1 MKTAITLYILLSLIL
16 VSCSEPYFPEIKA
29 DKKVLVV
36 NGLVTNEKNPYH
48 ISLSY
53 AASFDSTSKGL
64 PLTSAQVIVT
74 DDHGN
79 HFAFQESGEGD
90 YVSNPSQFTGVPGFS
105 YTLHIITQDGYEYES
120 DPQLLPI
127 EDQSDTIYTEYDYKE
142 TVSKINGEMTLAHG
156 ANILADIENHGDSLS
171 RFRFSSN
178 LVTQY
183 FYTIC
188 PIMQACYYF
197 YCWQTE
203 EANPDINLTGGDYAI
218 NSASISKHEVC
229 FIDENPSCYALRYGI
244 GQQGPDLSV
253 APIITTVYETF
264 PVHKK
269 LLYINRYGLNDA
281 SGQYYKSMY
290 RQLKSDGKLFDPIAV
305 QIIGNINCI
314 SDPGNKAFGFFEASS
329 LRTSAYAIDFRD
341 LTNGE
346 PSVRKIHDI
355 IPSGPIGCQI
365 NTAPAFWI
373 Y

>member
-1 MKTAITLYILLSLIL
+1 MRTVIASYILLSFLL
-16 VSCSEPYFPEIKA
+16 SSCSEPYFPEIKA

-36 NGLVTNEKNPYH
+36 SGLVTNEKAPYI

-53 AASFDSTSKGL
+53 AASFDSTLKGL
-64 PLTSAQVIVT
+64 PLTSAQVTVS

-79 HFAFQESGEGD
+79 HFAFQELNEGD
-90 YVSNPSQFTGVPGFS
+90 YVSDPSQFTGVPGFS
-105 YTLHIITQDGYEYES
+105 YTLHIITPDGLEYQS
-120 DPQLLPI
+120 NPQLLPD
-127 EDQSDTIYTEYDYKE
+127 EDQPDTIYAEYEYKE
-142 TVSKINGEMTLAHG
+142 TISKVNGEVTLSRG
-156 ANILADIENHGDSLS
+156 ANILADIENHGDTLS

-183 FYTIC
+183 FYSIC

-203 EANPDINLTGGDYAI
+203 EANSDINLTGGDYAV
-218 NSASISKHEVC
+218 NSAAITKHEVC

-244 GQQGPDLSV
+244 GQQGPDMSV
-253 APIITTVYETF
+253 MPLITTVYQSF
-264 PVHKK
+264 PIHKK

-290 RQLKSDGKLFDPIAV
+290 KQLKSDGKLFDPIAV

-329 LRTSAYAIDFRD
+329 LRISAFSVDFRD
-341 LTNGE
+341 LTDSQ
-346 PSVRKIHDI
+346 PSIRKIQDI
-355 IPSGPIGCQI
+355 MPPEPIGCKI
-365 NTAPAFWI
+365 NIAPAFWV